1 MSRSPRKSHVADRE
15 ITGLVCSRETESCGR
30 AIFRGNTEPA
40 TSPDAE
46 ESTLGVVGNL
56 GSSGRWGPCL
66 NVLEDPSLHREHYV
80 ILFVLKNAE

>member
-40 TSPDAE
+40 NFRRV
-46 ESTLGVVGNL
+46 GVFGMFQN
-56 GSSGRWGPCL
+56 C
-66 NVLEDPSLHREHYV
+66 
-80 ILFVLKNAE
+80 

>member
-1 MSRSPRKSHVADRE
+1 MVSPLNCE
-15 ITGLVCSRETESCGR
+15 ISSLLGCGGWGSSV
-30 AIFRGNTEPA
+30 RGNTEPA

-66 NVLEDPSLHREHYV
+66 NVLEDPSLRREHSV

>member
-1 MSRSPRKSHVADRE
+1 MVSPLNCE
-15 ITGLVCSRETESCGR
+15 ISSLLGCGGWGGSVQ
-30 AIFRGNTEPA
+30 GNTEPA

-66 NVLEDPSLHREHYV
+66 NVLEDPSLRREHYV